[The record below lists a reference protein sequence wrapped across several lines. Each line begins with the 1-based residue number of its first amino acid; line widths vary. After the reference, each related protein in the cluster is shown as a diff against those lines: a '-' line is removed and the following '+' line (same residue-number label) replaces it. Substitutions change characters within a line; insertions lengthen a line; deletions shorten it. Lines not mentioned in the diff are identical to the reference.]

1 MPRTALELTV
11 DGHNIASSTWEE
23 RAGAYT
29 TVIATAIPELA
40 LRLHSTYVG
49 SEHSDSIAVHLEL
62 GAGERGLVVRR
73 YPHGEL
79 PVVHARHRCLLE
91 HATHL
96 QQLVADHTGAH
107 VAIEV
112 APEPRADEASGTD
125 EAL

>member
-1 MPRTALELTV
+1 VPRTALELTV

-73 YPHGEL
+73 YPPTFSSSSPTTRAHTWRSRSPPL
-79 PVVHARHRCLLE
+79 SARARHTESSPSYTL
-91 HATHL
+91 
-96 QQLVADHTGAH
+96 
-107 VAIEV
+107 